1 MTELDG
7 IAPVNAKNVS
17 LPLLSNK
24 KQDLSIIIARD
35 VSVNKGTLTSFR
47 STESIHECDTLLIT
61 ALKIL

>member
-7 IAPVNAKNVS
+7 ITPINAKNVS

-47 STESIHECDTLLIT
+47 NTESIHECDTLLIT